1 MVFERSLKVG
11 DDGKLT
17 LNTGLP
23 EESNLAS
30 TAAAYEDSVLS
41 HLSNILQSNQH
52 NVIIESVK

>member
-1 MVFERSLKVG
+1 MFERSLKVG

-17 LNTGLP
+17 LNTGLA

-41 HLSNILQSNQH
+41 HLTNILQSNQH